1 MSRRKLIISLLL
13 FLIYEAGVWFGAG
26 ALAAPA
32 NFLLVVFVLTALG
45 LTVLIV
51 YLLISRLTTA
61 SKPAPPAPTAGAGQD
76 QAPPVAP
83 APRTGADPELETV
96 SVLLNEANNRLAQSP
111 TLASRRLRT
120 TVYNLPLFLLSGP
133 EGAGKTTTFLKAG
146 LEPELLAGQVFRDA
160 NVLPTRL
167 ANFWFTSD
175 SLFVEPSG
183 NLFSQDA
190 GRWRA
195 LLDRLQ
201 GKSAR
206 GFLKKLFPG
215 KTPPQLRGFVLF
227 VDIGPFLGVP
237 DPSRIGN
244 LGRRI
249 QERLR
254 IAGESFGTNFPVYVV
269 FTKSDTAPYF
279 SDFFGHLTETED
291 QQILGC
297 TVPAVAPS
305 QRPAGEVFAESETA
319 RLSEAFNSLYYS
331 LAEKRLTMLA
341 RETNAAKKPAIYE
354 FPRELKRLRD
364 TLVQFLVDVFRPNP
378 LQPGPILR
386 GFYFTGTRTVALSAL
401 AAVASPDQPQRP
413 ALGEATRLF
422 DVAEYQKR
430 IGLAA
435 ETPSSPVETTVSRW
449 CFVSELFHR
458 VILADPLG
466 RRVAYTSPRHDMSR
480 RVLFGGLAAV
490 CAIFAVLFIRS
501 WWGNAELLSQ
511 VEQAAQTPYAF
522 TPNLRATPS
531 LDALRGMEALRQQLA
546 TLLDYERNG
555 APWRLRWGLYS
566 GTRVLPSVY
575 DLYFQRFRQSFFQ
588 DAHDSIASTLATL
601 PPMPDPNRGYN
612 AIYDRVKAYRMITQ
626 CKCTPDKA
634 FLAPV
639 LSEVW
644 LSGRAIDPE
653 RQALALRQIDFYAEE
668 LRHRNPYNFKE
679 RPELTDRG
687 RQYLSAFGGVDRLYR
702 GIVEDT
708 NRQRSAARLADL
720 APNWKQALSGP
731 GEVQGAF
738 TRDGWNYA
746 EKAIS
751 NPDQASLGEP
761 CVLGGAGALK
771 QFAQGAQIQAQLQ
784 NRYIADYIRKWR
796 DFTATTSVEP
806 FRSIPDA
813 AKKLEILAGNRSPL
827 LAALFLIAD
836 NTSFPAATP
845 GAGSAVQAAAGS
857 GLLNKLLPAKV
868 QKVAAVAQNALPAG
882 EPQASPADIAR
893 IFQPASQVVSVTNRD
908 RLIDD
913 PNRNYMN
920 ALAAMQT
927 AMKALVDDRP
937 NNPNLALHQSAKQA
951 ADAGIDQV
959 RQIAAKFNINGS
971 EGFDQDVKR
980 LLESPFH
987 ESMKFIITDVG
998 KAGREKAN
1006 GAARQFC
1013 ARLAPVER
1021 KFPFNAQSDVDASAD
1036 EVAAIFA
1043 PGTGAFST
1051 LQQQLSKAMVKQ
1063 GRIWAPASDADVQ
1076 LTPEYL
1082 RFVNRLQQIQ
1092 DALFADSSG
1101 QMHMRYSLKPLPN
1114 PSVQSMTLE
1123 IDGDR
1128 LVSAGAQ
1135 TQAKQFTW
1143 PGPPGAQQTKIRV
1156 QAGASVPFASYEGL
1170 WSVFRMVGDADPRP
1184 PGSRIIELSKVRQG
1198 RSTPDS
1204 VLDSNNKP
1212 IVVRLEIGDL
1222 PGGID
1227 VFDRNFFRIACVAR
1241 AAQ

>member
-13 FLIYEAGVWFGAG
+13 FLVYEIGVWFGAG
-26 ALAAPA
+26 ALASPA
-32 NFLLVVFVLTALG
+32 NFLLVVFVLSALG

-51 YLLISRLTTA
+51 YALISRLTAA
-61 SKPAPPAPTAGAGQD
+61 SKPAPAAQNAAGEPQPAPAA
-76 QAPPVAP
+76 
-83 APRTGADPELETV
+83 APRGGADPELEGI
-96 SVLLNEANNRLAQSP
+96 SALLNEANKRLAQSP
-111 TLASRRLRT
+111 TLASRRVRS
-120 TVYNLPLFLLSGP
+120 TVFNLPLYLLGGP
-133 EGAGKTTTFLKAG
+133 EGAGKTTTFLQAG

-167 ANFWFTSD
+167 ANFWYASE

-190 GRWRA
+190 GRWRGA
-195 LLDRLQ
+195 LDRLQ
-201 GKSAR
+201 AKSAR
-206 GFLKKLFPG
+206 RLLKKLFPA

-254 IAGESFGTNFPVYVV
+254 IVGESFGINFPVYVV

-279 SDFFGHLTETED
+279 SDFFGRLTETED

-305 QRPAGEVFAESETA
+305 QRPAGEVFAEAETA
-319 RLSEAFNSLYYS
+319 RLSEAFNALYYS

-354 FPRELKRLRD
+354 FPRELKRVRD

-386 GFYFTGTRTVALSAL
+386 GFYFTGTRTVTVSGL
-401 AAVASPDQPQRP
+401 AAAISADQPQRA

-430 IGLAA
+430 IGLAPEA
-435 ETPSSPVETTVSRW
+435 PGSPVETTAPRW

-458 VILADPLG
+458 VILGDPLG
-466 RRVAYTSPRHDMSR
+466 VRVAYASPRHDLAR
-480 RVLFGGLAAV
+480 RALYGGLTAV
-490 CAIFAVLFIRS
+490 CAIFAALFIRS
-501 WWGNAELLSQ
+501 WWGNAELLSH
-511 VEQAAQTPYAF
+511 VEQAAQAPYTA
-522 TPNLRATPS
+522 TANVRATPP
-531 LDALRGMEALRQQLA
+531 LDVLRGMEALREQLA
-546 TLLDYERNG
+546 TLLDYERRG

-566 GTRVLPSVY
+566 GGRVLPSVY
-575 DLYFQRFRQSFFQ
+575 DLYFQRFRQWFFQ
-588 DAHDSIASTLATL
+588 DAHDSIAATLATL
-601 PPMPDPNRGYN
+601 PGAPDPNRSYN
-612 AIYDRVKAYRMITQ
+612 AIYDRVKAYRMITE
-626 CKCTPDKA
+626 CKCTPEA
-634 FLAPV
+634 SFLAPV

-644 LSGRAIDPE
+644 LAGRAIDPE
-653 RQALALRQIDFYAEE
+653 RQALALRQIEFYAEE
-668 LRHRNPYNFKE
+668 LRRRNPYNFKE
-679 RPELTDRG
+679 RSELTDRG
-687 RQYLSAFGGVDRLYR
+687 RQYLAAFGGVDRVYR

-731 GEVQGAF
+731 GEVPGAF

-761 CVLGGAGALK
+761 CVLGGTGALK
-771 QFAQGAQIQAQLQ
+771 QLAEGAQIQAQLQ

-796 DFTATTSVEP
+796 EFTSATSVAP
-806 FRSIPDA
+806 FRSAADA
-813 AKKLEILAGNRSPL
+813 AKKLEILADNRSPL

-836 NTSFPAATP
+836 NTSFAAGPAGAGPAA
-845 GAGSAVQAAAGS
+845 AAAAGS
-857 GLLNKLLPAKV
+857 GLLNKLLPSKV
-868 QKVAAVAQNALPAG
+868 QKAAAVAQRALPAS
-882 EPQASPADIAR
+882 EPQASPGDIAR
-893 IFQPASQVVSVTNRD
+893 IFQPAAQVVSVTNRD
-908 RLIDD
+908 RLIDE

-927 AMKALVDDRP
+927 AMNALAADRP

-951 ADAGIDQV
+951 ADGGIDQV
-959 RQIAAKFNINGS
+959 RQISAKFNINGS
-971 EGFDQDVKR
+971 EGFDEDVKR
-980 LLESPFH
+980 LLESPFR
-987 ESMKFIITDVG
+987 ESMKFIITDAG
-998 KAGREKAN
+998 KAGRDKAN

-1013 ARLAPVER
+1013 ARLAGIEK
-1021 KFPFNAQSDVDASAD
+1021 KFPFNPQSDVDASAD
-1036 EVAAIFA
+1036 EVAGIFA
-1043 PGTGAFST
+1043 PGTGAFSA
-1051 LQQQLSKAMVKQ
+1051 LAQQLSKSMVKQ
-1063 GRIWAPASDADVQ
+1063 GRIWAPAPDADVQ

-1092 DALFADSSG
+1092 DALFGDSSG
-1101 QMHMRYSLKPLPN
+1101 QMHMRYSLRPLAN

-1128 LVSAGAQ
+1128 LVSGGAQ
-1135 TQAKQFTW
+1135 GQAKQFNW

-1184 PGSRIIELSKVRQG
+1184 VGSKIIELSKVRQG

-1204 VLDSNNKP
+1204 VLDSNNRP

-1222 PGGID
+1222 PGGVD
-1227 VFDRNFFRIACVAR
+1227 VFDRNFFRIGCVAK